1 MKQCMGLKRTVVLVG
16 PNNIGRQGLRERLVK
31 LKSQY
36 GPAIPH
42 TSRNKRGDERN
53 GEDYYFVSKQQFE
66 QYIEENKFVEFG
78 DYDKSY
84 YGTSYSSI
92 EDVLKSNKT
101 CILNLHVQSIL
112 KLRTPAAGE
121 LIDYDDH

>member
-1 MKQCMGLKRTVVLVG
+1 MVSCCFLFLNLIKQFNFLEG
-16 PNNIGRQGLRERLVK
+16 PTNIGRQSLRERLVK
-31 LKSQY
+31 FKNLY
-36 GPAIPH
+36 GTAIPH
-42 TSRNKRGDERN
+42 TSRNKRSDEKN
-53 GEDYYFVSKQQFE
+53 GEDYYFVSKPQFE
-66 QYIEENKFVEFG
+66 QFIEDNKFVEFG

-112 KLRTPAAGE
+112 KLRAEGN
-121 LIDYDDH
+121 